1 LQSLAFA
8 ALRAA
13 IAGAISITALLQRA
27 LFPHHRLAD
36 TPRRRQRQFSFRQ
49 TSKSALC

>member
-1 LQSLAFA
+1 LQSLALE

-13 IAGAISITALLQRA
+13 IAGAISITAILQRR

-36 TPRRRQRQFSFRQ
+36 TPRRRQRQFSHLQ
-49 TSKSALC
+49 TPQSALC